1 MNSDEESYTPSSLSS
16 SEDKEKFQ
24 PNLPAKRVASKTSK
38 SAASKASKRAAL
50 KALKSAPSK
59 GSKRVGCSKN
69 RLSEDDEGEDNS
81 VKQLIVIDEV
91 QG

>member
-1 MNSDEESYTPSSLSS
+1 
-16 SEDKEKFQ
+16 
-24 PNLPAKRVASKTSK
+24 LPAKRVASKTSK

-50 KALKSAPSK
+50 KASKSAPSK
-59 GSKRVGCSKN
+59 ESKRVGCPKN

>member
-1 MNSDEESYTPSSLSS
+1 M
-16 SEDKEKFQ
+16 
-24 PNLPAKRVASKTSK
+24 PAKRVASKTSK

-59 GSKRVGCSKN
+59 GSKRVGCSKK
-69 RLSEDDEGEDNS
+69 RLSEEGEDNS

-91 QG
+91 RG

>member
-1 MNSDEESYTPSSLSS
+1 M
-16 SEDKEKFQ
+16 
-24 PNLPAKRVASKTSK
+24 PAKRVASKTSK

-50 KALKSAPSK
+50 KASKSAPLK
-59 GSKRVGCSKN
+59 GSKRVGCSKK